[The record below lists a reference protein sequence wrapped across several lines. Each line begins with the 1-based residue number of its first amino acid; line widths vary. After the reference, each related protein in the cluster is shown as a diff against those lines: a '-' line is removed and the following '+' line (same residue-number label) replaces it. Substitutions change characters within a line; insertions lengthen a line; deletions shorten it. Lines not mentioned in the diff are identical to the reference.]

1 MVTIYFFLF
10 SFFFK
15 LFLCGT
21 AKLCSHLLLLDA
33 FVNRGSGVLGLAMGC
48 SNTFGLVTGAFLL
61 GFGLSEIPK
70 SIWKNADWTTRQ
82 KVLSHKIAKMAVK
95 LDDAHQELSNAIVVS
110 LLFFPYK
117 NSPVILS
124 FLFSS
129 LFPFL
134 LLPILYLFIFIVN
147 RNFIEKKKKKKKKH
161 IVFTM
166 MNTLYLKQLQITLEE
181 KNYRL

>member
-1 MVTIYFFLF
+1 
-10 SFFFK
+10 
-15 LFLCGT
+15 
-21 AKLCSHLLLLDA
+21 
-33 FVNRGSGVLGLAMGC
+33 
-48 SNTFGLVTGAFLL
+48 
-61 GFGLSEIPK
+61 
-70 SIWKNADWTTRQ
+70 
-82 KVLSHKIAKMAVK
+82 MAVK

-117 NSPVILS
+117 NSPVIFS